1 VTAPGGLGTAPG
13 DEVRITVLGTLP
25 EVVPGDDIAGMLT
38 GVAREAGV
46 APGDVL
52 AVAHKVVSKAEGRVL
67 RLADVAPG
75 SEALRLAE
83 ATGKDSAL
91 CEVILGESRRILR
104 RRRSLLVCET
114 HHGFICANAG
124 VDASNTADGTV
135 VLLPV
140 DPDASAR
147 RIQHALSAA
156 AGGRVGV
163 VITDTHGRAFRRG
176 LVNVAV
182 GVAGFEPVLD
192 HRGGRDREGRILV
205 ATDQALGDEVAA
217 AAGMLMG
224 KSSGRPA
231 VLVRGLVTAPA
242 PGSLHALVRR
252 EDQDVFRAAVDADGV
267 VL

>member
-1 VTAPGGLGTAPG
+1 MSTRGALGSAPG
-13 DEVRITVLGTLP
+13 DEVQVTVLGALP

-38 GVAREAGV
+38 AVAVDAGL

-52 AVAHKVVSKAEGRVL
+52 AVAHKVVSKAEGRVV
-67 RLADVAPG
+67 RLADVEPG
-75 SEALRLAE
+75 DAARRLADE
-83 ATGKDSAL
+83 TGKDPAL
-91 CEVILGESRRILR
+91 CEVILGESRKVVR
-104 RRRSLLVCET
+104 RRRSLVVCET

-147 RIQHALSAA
+147 RIQHALSRA

-182 GVAGFEPVLD
+182 GVAGFDPVMD
-192 HRGGRDREGRILV
+192 HRGGRDREGRMLV
-205 ATDQALGDEVAA
+205 ATDQALGDEIAA
-217 AAGMLMG
+217 AAGMLIG

-231 VLVRGLVTAPA
+231 ALVRGLVTAPA
-242 PGSLHALVRR
+242 PGTLRDLVRR
-252 EDQDVFRAAVDADGV
+252 EDQDVFRARVDDDGV
-267 VL
+267 VI